1 MISSVRLDFRRM
13 ALALGVVLAGALCSC
28 QTVEVSEI
36 GYLQQ
41 PNMKFEDSGPFA
53 YECGLLGQIET
64 GRAISVGAAGSGC
77 NSCH

>member
-1 MISSVRLDFRRM
+1 MTSSVRLNLRCM
-13 ALALGVVLAGALCSC
+13 ALALGVLTAGTLCSC
-28 QTVEVSEI
+28 QTVELSEI

-41 PNMKFEDSGPFA
+41 PNMKFENSGPFA

-77 NSCH
+77 SSCH